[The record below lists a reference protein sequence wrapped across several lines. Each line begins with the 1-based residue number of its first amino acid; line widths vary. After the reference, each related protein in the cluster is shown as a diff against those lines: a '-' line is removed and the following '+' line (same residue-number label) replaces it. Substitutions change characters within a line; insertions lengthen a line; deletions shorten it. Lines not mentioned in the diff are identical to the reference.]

1 MYNLCIK
8 IVLFILAFVMG
19 LLLANYLE
27 IKSPLYQGFIIA
39 SIYLLISFPIYQKQ
53 LENVDQVS
61 NNVVQV
67 SNNGNENTSIQP
79 DNGVQ
84 EQVGVQEHVGVQE
97 QTNQLN
103 SENEDPLPNL
113 TTSNTG
119 PLDNLS
125 SFELQHN
132 LAMMRKYSAKKSNLE
147 ESSSSDQLYPFE
159 SDKEND
165 QRSFSRSDSQE
176 LLVNSHVTHVS
187 HRILKDNEDIGNI
200 DPNHPK
206 NQRYLKLTAE
216 NYPSLTKRQINFDD
230 CTNHQ
235 SGPNSCIIHPNN
247 QNLYPVKSDEP
258 VPSFPLDTPQSVCYS
273 AMNLGDNSSYKG
285 NILDSVPKNEATLIE
300 DFSLFQKYRMDE
312 FTKPIFKNAPKKYE

>member
-1 MYNLCIK
+1 
-8 IVLFILAFVMG
+8 
-19 LLLANYLE
+19 
-27 IKSPLYQGFIIA
+27 
-39 SIYLLISFPIYQKQ
+39 
-53 LENVDQVS
+53 
-61 NNVVQV
+61 
-67 SNNGNENTSIQP
+67 NTSIQAN
-79 DNGVQ
+79 NGVQ
-84 EQVGVQEHVGVQE
+84 EQVGVQEQA
-97 QTNQLN
+97 NQVN
-103 SENEDPLPNL
+103 SENEDILPNL
-113 TTSNTG
+113 ITSNTG

-147 ESSSSDQLYPFE
+147 ESSSSDQLY
-159 SDKEND
+159 
-165 QRSFSRSDSQE
+165 
-176 LLVNSHVTHVS
+176 H
-187 HRILKDNEDIGNI
+187 EDIGNI

-235 SGPNSCIIHPNN
+235 SGPNSCIIYPNN

-312 FTKPIFKNAPKKYE
+312 FSRPIFKNAPNNSMNKDISENLCRHCTVGHCLGGVCGSNL